1 MTTHKHT
8 PGPWRITE
16 THHGQTFIYGAE
28 NLPVLAD
35 VNRRIPAHAAN
46 ASLAAAAPELLEALE
61 TVERWFVQHSP
72 SAPCIDGIER
82 IHPMLEMVRAA
93 IAKATGGEGAA

>member
-1 MTTHKHT
+1 MQNLKSKAGTIYFGEDTA
-8 PGPWRITE
+8 PRIVAIVQKWEGSTA
-16 THHGQTFIYGAE
+16 QQRVA
-28 NLPVLAD
+28 LAT
-35 VNRRIPAHAAN
+35 
-46 ASLAAAAPELLEALE
+46 LAAAAPELLEALE

-93 IAKATGGEGAA
+93 IAKATGEEGAL